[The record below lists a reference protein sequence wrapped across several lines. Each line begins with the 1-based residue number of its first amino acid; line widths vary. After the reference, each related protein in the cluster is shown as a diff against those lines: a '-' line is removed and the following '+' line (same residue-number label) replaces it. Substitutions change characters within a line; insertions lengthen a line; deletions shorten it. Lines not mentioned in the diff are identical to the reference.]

1 MPEDNKDAYKE
12 MYDMGSRLMAM
23 AKEGGYDPE
32 ESSEDMEDGDY
43 DDAPMEADAQ
53 PVSSGTKMNSAMK
66 IFANG

>member
-32 ESSEDMEDGDY
+32 EMDESEYEEGQEDESME
-43 DDAPMEADAQ
+43 AQ
-53 PVSSGTKMNSAMK
+53 PVSDSTKMNSAMK